1 VNRVQSHCQVPR
13 EASYARSERTSR
25 CRLSRGNVCDVT
37 VQTTSLRHDVD
48 GATFDAVLVHDDT
61 VERAPT
67 VLVFHGME
75 GRSDAQLQFATRLTE
90 WGYQAIAVDLFGED
104 VSRGGI
110 EATTATMSGFVADR
124 AALAGR
130 LAAVLTA
137 LTAAPQV
144 DVSRVAAIGFCFGG
158 LCVLD
163 LARAGHPLAGV
174 ASFHG
179 LLTAP
184 PDHDGDVT
192 AKVMVFHGWD
202 DPYAPPDDVVALGRE
217 FSGRG
222 IDWQLHAYGNTMHA
236 FMAPWA
242 DDPARG
248 ILHSESAARRAWTSL
263 EFFLGECFD
272 TDAAAHPPQPSR

>member
-1 VNRVQSHCQVPR
+1 
-13 EASYARSERTSR
+13 
-25 CRLSRGNVCDVT
+25 VT
-37 VQTTSLRHDVD
+37 VQKTSLRHDID
-48 GATFDAVLVHDDT
+48 GRAFDAVLVRDDS
-61 VERAPT
+61 VGSAPT

-75 GRSDAQLQFATRLTE
+75 GRSDPQLDFATRLTE

-104 VSRGGI
+104 VSRGGMDS
-110 EATTATMSGFVADR
+110 TTAAMAGFVEDR
-124 AALAGR
+124 DALAAR
-130 LAAVLTA
+130 LSSVFGTLTGAAR
-137 LTAAPQV
+137 V
-144 DVSRVAAIGFCFGG
+144 DDGRVAAIGFCFGG

-163 LARAGHPLAGV
+163 LARNGHRLAGV

-184 PDHDGDVT
+184 SGREDSDVT

-202 DPYAPPDDVVALGRE
+202 DPYAPPEDVVALGRE

-242 DDPARG
+242 DDPDRG

-263 EFFLGECFD
+263 EVFLRDCFAD
-272 TDAAAHPPQPSR
+272 NSAA